1 MTTSTEL
8 FLVSEGEGTTINHH
22 GRPRY
27 HLQKLLIFNQLI
39 NISRDVKEAFKDLSE
54 EEVSIMK
61 FRGKFTKHKHIKTL
75 HKFLFIFC
83 N

>member
-8 FLVSEGEGTTINHH
+8 FLVFEDEGTTINHH
-22 GRPRY
+22 GRPRFY
-27 HLQKLLIFNQLI
+27 LQKLVIFNQLI
-39 NISRDVKEAFKDLSE
+39 NISRYVKEAFKDLSE

-61 FRGKFTKHKHIKTL
+61 FRE
-75 HKFLFIFC
+75 